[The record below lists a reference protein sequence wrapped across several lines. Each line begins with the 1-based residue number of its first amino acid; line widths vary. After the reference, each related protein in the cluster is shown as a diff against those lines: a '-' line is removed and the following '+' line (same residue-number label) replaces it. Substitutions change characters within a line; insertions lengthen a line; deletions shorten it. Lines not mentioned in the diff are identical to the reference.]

1 ANFDI
6 SDNHVEH
13 DNLLFVQTDVSSRE
27 NVEASVQKVVD
38 HFGTVDAVVNNAGIN
53 VPRLLVDPKDPN
65 GKYELDDATFDKM
78 VA

>member
-1 ANFDI
+1 M
-6 SDNHVEH
+6 
-13 DNLLFVQTDVSSRE
+13 
-27 NVEASVQKVVD
+27 EASVQKVVD

-78 VA
+78 VAINQKGVFLVAQAVGRILVDKG